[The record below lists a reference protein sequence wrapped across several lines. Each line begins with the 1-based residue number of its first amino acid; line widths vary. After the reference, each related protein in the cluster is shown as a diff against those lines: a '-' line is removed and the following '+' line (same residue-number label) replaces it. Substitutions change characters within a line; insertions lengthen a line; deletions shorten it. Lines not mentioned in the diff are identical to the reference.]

1 MVRSIHERWRN
12 YVTMLWLWKD
22 DDVKIDSTDDGENFE
37 INEDMGDDYDSDSE
51 FLKSFGQT

>member
-1 MVRSIHERWRN
+1 
-12 YVTMLWLWKD
+12 MLWLWKD
-22 DDVKIDSTDDGENFE
+22 DDGKIDSTDVGENFE

>member
-22 DDVKIDSTDDGENFE
+22 DDGKIDSTDVGENFE

>member
-1 MVRSIHERWRN
+1 MESQ
-12 YVTMLWLWKD
+12 TD
-22 DDVKIDSTDDGENFE
+22 PGGDVGENFE